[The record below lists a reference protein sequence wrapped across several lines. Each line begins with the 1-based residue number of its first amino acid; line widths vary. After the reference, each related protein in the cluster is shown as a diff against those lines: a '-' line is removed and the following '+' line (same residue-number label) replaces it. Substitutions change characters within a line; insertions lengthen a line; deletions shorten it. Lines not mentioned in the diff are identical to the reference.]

1 MDTISHGGGANTSG
15 GGGVVSVMVYRVV
28 KGHDGVLVTKAEM
41 ANP

>member
-1 MDTISHGGGANTSG
+1 MDTRSHGGGANTG
-15 GGGVVSVMVYRVV
+15 GGGVSVRVYRVV